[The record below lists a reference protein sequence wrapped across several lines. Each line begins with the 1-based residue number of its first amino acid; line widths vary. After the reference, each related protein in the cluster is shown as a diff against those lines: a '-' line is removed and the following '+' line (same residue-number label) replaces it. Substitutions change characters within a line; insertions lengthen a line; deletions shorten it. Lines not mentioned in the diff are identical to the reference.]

1 MQPNVV
7 SLDLAQIAG
16 ALIVAGL
23 VAGGGACIGAVIGVR
38 LLQTEFKNFK
48 ELVST
53 TFSMLQS
60 AIDALKS
67 AVTEIKT
74 SREDCSKNHD
84 DRLFTLEASVHG
96 LEKDMAG
103 LKVEFGKDWVHR
115 G

>member
-48 ELVST
+48 EQIVKKIWASQEVEVAEGLV
-53 TFSMLQS
+53 
-60 AIDALKS
+60 D
-67 AVTEIKT
+67 
-74 SREDCSKNHD
+74 
-84 DRLFTLEASVHG
+84 
-96 LEKDMAG
+96 
-103 LKVEFGKDWVHR
+103 EFLARNKAK
-115 G
+115 